1 MMKSKRKVWI
11 SIWWL
16 LQLCGLVIMTRHLG
30 HLLVDI
36 LLLSSL
42 VGFVL
47 GGRKTSIVASF
58 GLAAYAALTFILAL
72 LLCYLAFEFGSW
84 YTPTMVL
91 IVAILNLIIS
101 FGTIKLIKNNLLY

>member
-1 MMKSKRKVWI
+1 
-11 SIWWL
+11 
-16 LQLCGLVIMTRHLG
+16 MTRHLG

-42 VGFVL
+42 VGFIL

-72 LLCYLAFEFGSW
+72 LLYSLARGFVSW
-84 YTPTMVL
+84 FMPTIVL
-91 IVAILNLIIS
+91 IVAFLNLIIS
-101 FGTIKLIKNNLLY
+101 FYVAFQIIGKYLLFINS